1 MSDTLQTVLRFSIY
15 FYELIFFIVI
25 TRKLFWEKCS
35 FLKVVGAAILSPVTS
50 VFLGN
55 LLAVSFMDDI
65 SGASSGELVM
75 FGVLFI
81 LIQTISLLI
90 FLAGYVKFV
99 KAKNPSIALFIF
111 LCYSLMVPN
120 LVFDVILVH
129 PTVIFILQGVLV
141 ILFYVILVR
150 PLSKLTKERMVIT

>member
-1 MSDTLQTVLRFSIY
+1 MGRF
-15 FYELIFFIVI
+15 
-25 TRKLFWEKCS
+25 
-35 FLKVVGAAILSPVTS
+35 
-50 VFLGN
+50 
-55 LLAVSFMDDI
+55 
-65 SGASSGELVM
+65 
-75 FGVLFI
+75 

-90 FLAGYVKFV
+90 FLAGYVKFA

-120 LVFDVILVH
+120 FIFDVILVH

-150 PLSKLTKERMVIT
+150 PLSKLTKERIIAVADSYDAMTSNRSYRNYLPQDKVREELLNNIGTQFDEAPAKCMVEIMDEDKEYQLHE